1 MTPFELT
8 RFLSASA
15 LFCGLT
21 DAELACVMPACA
33 FKKLSRG
40 EMVFCIGDPC
50 ESFHIVVSGQVKLFM
65 TSPLGHEKV
74 IEIFSA
80 GQSFAEAI
88 MFLDKPYIFNA
99 QALNNVVLLEVSK
112 QGVFAEI
119 ARDPKFTMHMLGGVS
134 RRLAT
139 LIQDVEGYAL
149 KNGLQRLVAFLL
161 RDVDLSSPDASNCL
175 TVNLPASK
183 GTVASR
189 LSLTPEYFSRVLHDL
204 ADKQLIELDGRDIR
218 IPDVRKLV
226 AFGTESV

>member
-8 RFLSASA
+8 RFLSATA

-21 DAELACVMPACA
+21 DAELDCVVSICQ
-33 FKKLSRG
+33 FKKLNRG
-40 EMVFCIGDPC
+40 ALVFRVGDPC
-50 ESFHIVVSGQVKLFM
+50 ESLHMVVSGQVKLFM

-99 QALNNVVLLEVSK
+99 QALNEVVLLEVSK
-112 QGVFAEI
+112 QGVFTEI
-119 ARDPKFTMHMLGGVS
+119 ARDPKFAMHMLGGVS
-134 RRLAT
+134 RRLQT

-149 KNGLQRLVAFLL
+149 KNGLQRLIVFLL
-161 RDVDLSSPDASNCL
+161 RDVDLTSPSCTRSL
-175 TVNLPASK
+175 VVTLPASK

-204 ADKQLIELDGRDIR
+204 VDKQLIELDGRDIR
-218 IPDVRKLV
+218 IPDVHKLV
-226 AFGTESV
+226 DFGSNQS